1 MWDLWIS
8 MAKLAFGRLLP
19 SLHVPLNDL
28 SGKTAIIT
36 GANSGI
42 GQQIALDLAKQG
54 ARVYLACRNNEKAS
68 QAADEIIS
76 ACPAAKDRCHILELD
91 TSSLSSVRSC
101 AQAFTSL
108 STPLDILIHN
118 AGRGDSL
125 PNTYSPDSHPLIY
138 STNFLGSFPPNPP
151 PRTPPLPHRPHN
163 PHHFNRSIR
172 RRLQPLLLPH

>member
-1 MWDLWIS
+1 MFHSTIS
-8 MAKLAFGRLLP
+8 A
-19 SLHVPLNDL
+19 V
-28 SGKTAIIT
+28 KTAIIT

-125 PNTYSPDSHPLIY
+125 PKHLLPRQPPPNLQHQLPRL
-138 STNFLGSFPPNPP
+138 LPPNPP
-151 PRTPPLPHRPHN
+151 PRAPPLPHRPHN